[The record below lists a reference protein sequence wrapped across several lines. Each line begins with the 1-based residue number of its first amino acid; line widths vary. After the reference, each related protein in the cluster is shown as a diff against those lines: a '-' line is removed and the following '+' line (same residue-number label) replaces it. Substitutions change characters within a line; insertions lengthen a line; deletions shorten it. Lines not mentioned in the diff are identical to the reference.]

1 MFFIFSNV
9 FIYAPKYCYLYQYHI
24 IQRNPELHCNK
35 LDEALKVDV
44 ELPQNA
50 SQYNVCGKLV
60 LERAD
65 VDLPQ
70 TASQYNA
77 CGKLVLERADVEGN
91 CDKLGQRLL
100 SSPIGTLAQ
109 KQLDLTSN

>member
-44 ELPQNA
+44 ELPQTA
-50 SQYNVCGKLV
+50 SQYNV
-60 LERAD
+60 
-65 VDLPQ
+65 
-70 TASQYNA
+70 